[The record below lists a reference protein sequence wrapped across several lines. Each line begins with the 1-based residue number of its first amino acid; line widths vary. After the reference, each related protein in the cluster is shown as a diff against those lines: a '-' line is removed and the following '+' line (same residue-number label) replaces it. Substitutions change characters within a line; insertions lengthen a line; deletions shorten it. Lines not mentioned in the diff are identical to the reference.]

1 MTPEQRIEKIDWLL
15 AQLSEHFD
23 AVQVL
28 TSWSEQCET
37 RSIFRGAGN
46 WHARQG
52 MAHEFINKDVAQE
65 HAFAMRSADTPPPD
79 NDDSEAWKQQ

>member
-1 MTPEQRIEKIDWLL
+1 
-15 AQLSEHFD
+15 
-23 AVQVL
+23 
-28 TSWSEQCET
+28 
-37 RSIFRGAGN
+37 
-46 WHARQG
+46 